1 MNRPV
6 SPIQGDRLL
15 TTVEARLRP
24 GHTAL
29 LVIDMQNDFCA
40 EGGYIEAI
48 VGKDAAA
55 CRAVAAPIMDL
66 VAEARG
72 AGVPVYWVRA
82 NYELDGLP
90 AGLRVKFG
98 GRGDGAVCCAPESWG
113 AEFFEVA
120 PVPGEAIVEKRCYSA
135 FRGTDLDTRLRTAA
149 VRTVVL
155 AGVQTNICIE
165 STLRDAS
172 SLGFHVVVGADCVAS
187 HTPDLHEATLKNAAF
202 VFGDVLSRREIAAFW
217 RSGG

>member
-6 SPIQGDRLL
+6 TPHQSDRLL
-15 TTVEARLRP
+15 NTVEARLRP
-24 GHTAL
+24 AHTAL

-40 EGGYIEAI
+40 DGGYIETV

-55 CRAVAAPIMDL
+55 CRAVAAPIMAL
-66 VAEARG
+66 VAEARTN
-72 AGVPVYWVRA
+72 AVPVYWIRA

-98 GRGDGAVCCAPESWG
+98 GRGDGAVCCAPGSWG
-113 AEFFEVA
+113 ANFFDVA
-120 PVPGEAIVEKRCYSA
+120 PLANEAIIEKRCYSA

-172 SLGFHVVVGADCVAS
+172 SLGFHVVVAADCVAS
-187 HTPDLHEATLKNAAF
+187 HTPDLHDATLKNAAF
-202 VFGDVLSRREIAAFW
+202 VFGDVLSRREIAGLWQAA
-217 RSGG
+217 G

>member
-6 SPIQGDRLL
+6 TPILGDRLL
-15 TTVEARLRP
+15 NTIEARLNP
-24 GHTAL
+24 VHSAL

-40 EGGYIEAI
+40 EGGYIETV
-48 VGKDAAA
+48 VGKDASA

-66 VAEARG
+66 VEDAR
-72 AGVPVYWVRA
+72 ANAVPVYWIRA

-98 GRGDGAVCCAPESWG
+98 GRGDGVVCCAPGSWG
-113 AEFFEVA
+113 ADFSGVA
-120 PVPGEAIVEKRCYSA
+120 PMPGEAVVEKRCYSA

-172 SLGFHVVVGADCVAS
+172 SLGFHVVVAADCVAS

-202 VFGDVLSRREIAAFW
+202 VFGDVLSRREIAGLWQAA
-217 RSGG
+217 G